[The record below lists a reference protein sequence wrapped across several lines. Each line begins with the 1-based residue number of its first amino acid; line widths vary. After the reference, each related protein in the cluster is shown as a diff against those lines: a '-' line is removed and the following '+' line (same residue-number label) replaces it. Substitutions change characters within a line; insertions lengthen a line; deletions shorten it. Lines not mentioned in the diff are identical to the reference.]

1 MLYYLFTKA
10 EDPWK
15 GLCLNTSSLS
25 HLIIEFHEYKTEVK
39 KDSLTFGPAFPVGP
53 LGPLSPRGPYR
64 KDHMKYEKAVSEISP
79 KLITRGYVLF
89 VFVLTLLSY
98 RRSSLSS
105 GSWLPCCPLFVREN
119 NIWNNEK
126 KKKSYY

>member
-1 MLYYLFTKA
+1 M
-10 EDPWK
+10 
-15 GLCLNTSSLS
+15 
-25 HLIIEFHEYKTEVK
+25 K
-39 KDSLTFGPAFPVGP
+39 KDSLTFGPALPVGP

-79 KLITRGYVLF
+79 KLITRGYILF

-126 KKKSYY
+126 TKILLLVQFPIITFLILFLKDIML